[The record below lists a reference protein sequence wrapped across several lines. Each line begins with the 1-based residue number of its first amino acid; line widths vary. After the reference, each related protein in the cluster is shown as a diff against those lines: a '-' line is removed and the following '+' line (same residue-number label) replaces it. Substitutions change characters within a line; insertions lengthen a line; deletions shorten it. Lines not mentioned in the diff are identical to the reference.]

1 MHLSDGQS
9 QYLGPQLGIL
19 SPRSTHQAVSY
30 RTVGGQCQ
38 GQSQCVLEGDESG
51 FFSLRFITTVRL
63 GRGRQGGVMFL
74 APFLPLRL
82 MEGLAGVGAEAGFAG
97 WGCRTDLAQR
107 YWP

>member
-1 MHLSDGQS
+1 MVSPSTWDHSWVFSLLAAPAKLLATGQWEGNAKGRAS
-9 QYLGPQLGIL
+9 VFW
-19 SPRSTHQAVSY
+19 REMK
-30 RTVGGQCQ
+30 VG
-38 GQSQCVLEGDESG
+38 
-51 FFSLRFITTVRL
+51 FSLRFITTVRL